1 MIVFLSLFTQWQ
13 TLRVNGPYFNDVYW
27 VVRCPAGMETGG
39 PMNDMC
45 VNCSVGFYKEIESEA
60 PCTKCRDDY
69 TTATEGTTDPA
80 LCNIRKYCSFI
91 PSFIRSSVHSFFPSF
106 IHSFIHPF
114 VHSFLRSFLW
124 LFVPSFICSII
135 RSSVHSFILSF
146 ICSLRT
152 SFI

>member
-1 MIVFLSLFTQWQ
+1 MIVFLSLFTQLQ
-13 TLRVNGPYFNDVYW
+13 TLRVNGPYYNDVYS

-106 IHSFIHPF
+106 IHSFIAG
-114 VHSFLRSFLW
+114 
-124 LFVPSFICSII
+124 
-135 RSSVHSFILSF
+135 
-146 ICSLRT
+146 SLESGYSLNWGAREIWGKGGGVT
-152 SFI
+152 LALL